1 MGNFLFLIFIIFIFK
16 TCIFYR
22 DIKPENIMV
31 TFENVIKIA
40 DFGLAR
46 IAKHEFE
53 LVQTPFGTPGYMGK
67 KFL

>member
-1 MGNFLFLIFIIFIFK
+1 
-16 TCIFYR
+16 
-22 DIKPENIMV
+22 MV

-53 LVQTPFGTPGYMGK
+53 LVQTPLGTPGYMGK
-67 KFL
+67 KFLYKK